1 MDFQMAHAHGHGKAH
16 EQEQEPHIV
25 GDHTS
30 GEGEDKHHQETKWVL
45 KKVKA
50 KARKIKDTLTK
61 HGHNHNHDHDH
72 IPDDHDLDEE
82 EMVEDPEVHGAP
94 IYEATAIKTIGVVD
108 SRVNTEKSTVM
119 EVDRRLPS
127 LNPDEGADLENV
139 DSVNDAVGKGNQRV
153 NLGLTTVV
161 GEIPAAPQNTP
172 VSCTDPGIQ
181 HTRDDDPIRT
191 FLYPEEE
198 LSGQPKVNLQRPKGL
213 VEDPGAPRDTAG
225 AYVPGNYQNK
235 GSYHTGK
242 GGEKAGVTPVIQSFD
257 KMKIYDESKLNSG
270 EKQSLYSGEKQ
281 SLPTG
286 TGDFLTSLPTGSHDQ
301 FSPELSPPERK
312 STEDNPQENVLG
324 RPSNQGSYT
333 EKFSS
338 ATSAIADKA
347 VSAKNAITSKLG
359 YGEKHH
365 RGNAQERGVEGQDK
379 GISVK
384 DYLAE
389 KLKPG
394 EEDRALS
401 EVISEAFHTKEEE
414 PDETDRPMRKVTG
427 SEDVARRLGTHENDD
442 SSKESNINSSF
453 ISNNSSTC
461 GNGVVDKVKG
471 AVGSW
476 FRKGDESKGSQ
487 Q

>member
-1 MDFQMAHAHGHGKAH
+1 M
-16 EQEQEPHIV
+16 
-25 GDHTS
+25 
-30 GEGEDKHHQETKWVL
+30 
-45 KKVKA
+45 
-50 KARKIKDTLTK
+50 
-61 HGHNHNHDHDH
+61 
-72 IPDDHDLDEE
+72 
-82 EMVEDPEVHGAP
+82 
-94 IYEATAIKTIGVVD
+94 
-108 SRVNTEKSTVM
+108 
-119 EVDRRLPS
+119 
-127 LNPDEGADLENV
+127 
-139 DSVNDAVGKGNQRV
+139 
-153 NLGLTTVV
+153 
-161 GEIPAAPQNTP
+161 
-172 VSCTDPGIQ
+172 
-181 HTRDDDPIRT
+181 
-191 FLYPEEE
+191 
-198 LSGQPKVNLQRPKGL
+198 
-213 VEDPGAPRDTAG
+213 
-225 AYVPGNYQNK
+225 
-235 GSYHTGK
+235 
-242 GGEKAGVTPVIQSFD
+242 
-257 KMKIYDESKLNSG
+257 
-270 EKQSLYSGEKQ
+270 
-281 SLPTG
+281 
-286 TGDFLTSLPTGSHDQ
+286 PTGSHDQ
-301 FSPELSPPERK
+301 FSPELAPPERK

-333 EKFSS
+333 EKISS

-401 EVISEAFHTKEEE
+401 EVISEAFHTKEVNQEKPTATSRPVSDVISDALHKQKEE

-453 ISNNSSTC
+453 IINNSSTC

>member
-1 MDFQMAHAHGHGKAH
+1 MFAYLRKFFLTAYT
-16 EQEQEPHIV
+16 
-25 GDHTS
+25 HTS
-30 GEGEDKHHQETKWVL
+30 VFNSEIELIAWS
-45 KKVKA
+45 
-50 KARKIKDTLTK
+50 DTF
-61 HGHNHNHDHDH
+61 
-72 IPDDHDLDEE
+72 
-82 EMVEDPEVHGAP
+82 A
-94 IYEATAIKTIGVVD
+94 
-108 SRVNTEKSTVM
+108 
-119 EVDRRLPS
+119 
-127 LNPDEGADLENV
+127 
-139 DSVNDAVGKGNQRV
+139 
-153 NLGLTTVV
+153 
-161 GEIPAAPQNTP
+161 
-172 VSCTDPGIQ
+172 
-181 HTRDDDPIRT
+181 
-191 FLYPEEE
+191 
-198 LSGQPKVNLQRPKGL
+198 
-213 VEDPGAPRDTAG
+213 
-225 AYVPGNYQNK
+225 
-235 GSYHTGK
+235 

-401 EVISEAFHTKEEE
+401 EVISEAFHTKE
-414 PDETDRPMRKVTG
+414 V
-427 SEDVARRLGTHENDD
+427 N
-442 SSKESNINSSF
+442 
-453 ISNNSSTC
+453 
-461 GNGVVDKVKG
+461 
-471 AVGSW
+471 
-476 FRKGDESKGSQ
+476 Q
-487 Q
+487 